1 MSKTE
6 LARKLAEMT
15 RSMER
20 ARAARNAKT
29 QKIYQQTNPAGWDSL
44 KKVLDYVEP
53 SLEEKDS

>member
-29 QKIYQQTNPAGWDSL
+29 KKISHQTNPAGWNSL